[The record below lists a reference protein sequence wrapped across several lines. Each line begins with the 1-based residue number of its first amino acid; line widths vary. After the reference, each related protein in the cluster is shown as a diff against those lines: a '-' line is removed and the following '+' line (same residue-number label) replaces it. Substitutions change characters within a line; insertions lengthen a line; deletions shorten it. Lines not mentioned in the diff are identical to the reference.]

1 MARPADFS
9 VIGNESRGSW
19 VRTFGSAMN
28 GSTVFAG
35 EDFDNSLHG
44 LMARFPQAGRL
55 DWIGLR
61 PRSRVVMLTVQ
72 AAEASRDRGLVG
84 DRHLLRGG
92 GGKRQVTL
100 IQAEHVPV
108 IAALAGH
115 EVTPAL
121 LRRNLVVSGI
131 NLLSLQKQR
140 FAIGDVVL
148 VGTSACAPC
157 DKMEASI
164 GEGTFQAMRGHGG
177 ICAKIERGGVIRRG
191 DRVRLV

>member
-1 MARPADFS
+1 MLSLQERLKIVPQVGTLEWIGVRP
-9 VIGNESRGSW
+9 SRG
-19 VRTFGSAMN
+19 A
-28 GSTVFAG
+28 
-35 EDFDNSLHG
+35 
-44 LMARFPQAGRL
+44 P
-55 DWIGLR
+55 
-61 PRSRVVMLTVQ
+61 VVAVDEV
-72 AAEASRDRGLVG
+72 EAVADRGLAG
-84 DRHLLRGG
+84 DRYRANGT
-92 GGKRQVTL
+92 RQVTL

-121 LRRNLVVSGI
+121 LRRNLVIRGI
-131 NLLSLQKQR
+131 NLLSLQKLR
-140 FAIGDVVL
+140 FAIGEVVL

-157 DKMEASI
+157 DKMESI

>member
-1 MARPADFS
+1 VLSLQERLKIVPQVGTVEWIGVRP
-9 VIGNESRGSW
+9 SRG
-19 VRTFGSAMN
+19 A
-28 GSTVFAG
+28 
-35 EDFDNSLHG
+35 E
-44 LMARFPQAGRL
+44 
-55 DWIGLR
+55 
-61 PRSRVVMLTVQ
+61 VVPVDEV
-72 AAEASRDRGLVG
+72 EAVADRGLAG
-84 DRHLLRGG
+84 DRYRANGT
-92 GGKRQVTL
+92 RQVTL

-148 VGTSACAPC
+148 VGTTACAPC

-191 DRVRLV
+191 DRVRLLADPSM